1 MKHDSSPCLPLPSH
15 PKKKVGLLVAPFFLD
30 TLGPPKKPPG
40 KTNNEVCNGSF
51 APLRGGSTF
60 VGLRAEVDEG
70 PEGAPAMKKGALF
83 WVVYIG

>member
-1 MKHDSSPCLPLPSH
+1 MKPDSSPSVPLPS
-15 PKKKVGLLVAPFFLD
+15 PPQKKVGASGCPIFLD
-30 TLGPPKKPPG
+30 TLGPPKKPSG

-70 PEGAPAMKKGALF
+70 PEGAPAMKKGAPF